1 MKKGPLLFGM
11 IVCVIFLVEGSFSY
25 GLFTKFEN
33 SLEDLLVVPKPFNS
47 DIVILS
53 IDNESINRVGQWPW
67 PRATY
72 AHIFKILEEAHP
84 KVVGLDVALLEK
96 SRLGEFDD
104 AVLAATLASTSYP
117 IVLSAEADPLIL
129 DKGMLPRA
137 GVLRTPLPSFLT
149 SQNISIG
156 HTNLILDPDGVV
168 RKVPLK
174 VLSREGNTI
183 RSFAYEI
190 LSKIQKGLPGEGNL
204 ETISRIVYSRAPG
217 SVIRKPISSVLE
229 DNSIASSLAN
239 KIVLIGAT
247 APDLH
252 DTKIT
257 PLSKGVEMPGVEI
270 QANIVNMLARGYSL
284 VPIPTRAMQ
293 LWILITILIPV
304 LVFRR
309 FKGASRPVFVNVAF
323 GVVHTILAVV
333 LFENGLVANIIHLN
347 LGWFLSTLSLF
358 GYTYFTTERERREMR
373 KMFSKYVATD
383 VLEYIMK
390 NPDKVSL
397 GGEEREVTILFSD
410 IRGYTTFS
418 ESVTPKELVR
428 VLNRYLTAMTDEVLK
443 HKGVLDKYIGDAV
456 MAYWGAPMDDPDHA
470 DHAIEAALGM
480 IERLKIFNAELK
492 AEGIHEIRF
501 GIGIYTGPVIIGNV
515 GSEMR
520 LEYTVI
526 GDTVNVASRLEGVN
540 KELQTTLLIGESAK
554 NKIKGKYAFKSMG
567 SVSVKG
573 RKEPLQV
580 YTIEGI

>member
-1 MKKGPLLFGM
+1 MKKGFLLLGLVLC
-11 IVCVIFLVEGSFSY
+11 ITLLVEGSFSH
-25 GLFTKFEN
+25 GFLTKFEN
-33 SLEDLLVVPKPFNS
+33 SLEDILVTPKPFNQ
-47 DIVILS
+47 DIVILAV
-53 IDNESINRVGQWPW
+53 DNESISRIGQWPW
-67 PRATY
+67 PREVY
-72 AHIFKILEEAHP
+72 AHILKTLENAHP
-84 KVVGLDVALLEK
+84 KAVGIDIAFLEN

-104 AVLAATLASTSYP
+104 AVLATTLASISYP
-117 IVLSAEADPLIL
+117 IILSAEADTLIL
-129 DKGMLPRA
+129 DKEMLPRA
-137 GVLRTPLPSFLT
+137 GIVRTPLPAFLT
-149 SQNISIG
+149 SRNVTVG
-156 HTNLILDPDGVV
+156 HTNLILNPDGVV

-174 VLSREGNTI
+174 ILSRDGNTVH
-183 RSFAYEI
+183 SFAYEI
-190 LSKIQKGLPGEGNL
+190 FNKTQKNVSVEKKP
-204 ETISRIVYSRAPG
+204 ETIPRIVYSRAPG
-217 SVIRKPISSVLE
+217 TIIRKHISSVLE
-229 DNSIASSLAN
+229 DPSTIASLTN
-239 KIVLIGAT
+239 KVVLIGAT
-247 APDLH
+247 ASDLH
-252 DTKIT
+252 DTKLT
-257 PLSKGVEMPGVEI
+257 PLSRGVEMPGVEI
-270 QANIVNMLARGYSL
+270 QANIINMLSRGYSL
-284 VPIPTRAMQ
+284 VPISTRIMQ
-293 LWILITILIPV
+293 LWILIAILLPV

-309 FKGASRPVFVNVAF
+309 FRGVSQPLFVNIIL
-323 GVVHTILAVV
+323 GVFHTTLAII
-333 LFENGLVANIIHLN
+333 LFENGIIANIIHLN
-347 LGWFLSTLSLF
+347 LGWSLSTLSLF

-397 GGEEREVTILFSD
+397 GGEEKEVTILFSD

-428 VLNRYLTAMTDEVLK
+428 VLNRYLTAMTEEILK
-443 HKGVLDKYIGDAV
+443 HRGVLDKYIGDAV

-480 IERLKIFNAELK
+480 IERLKKFNEELK
-492 AEGIHEIRF
+492 AEGMHEIAF

-540 KELQTTLLIGESAK
+540 KELHTTLLVGESAK

-580 YTIEGI
+580 YTLDGL